1 MSELNPRKTFKADI
15 PSSQVDFELEK
26 TSSKFHL
33 TAAWV
38 AVIFDPVFAFTDYIN
53 IPQHWKVLLA
63 IRIVVSIITLAAIIA
78 RSRLMFSS
86 FIVAFIPF
94 MLISIQ
100 NAYTYQYIDAS
111 GLLGHNLNYMAL
123 LVGAAMF
130 VLWHWR
136 YSVFVIA
143 VSAVVTTFFV
153 YTNPALTWDEFF
165 LQGGLLLMVT
175 AIFMVILIRTR
186 YNLTLKELVARLALR
201 ASNDEIKAQA
211 AEIKRI
217 NENLEAI
224 VHERTAALERKNKAL
239 EEYAFINAHKLRS
252 PVASILG
259 LVNLLTKLDLGKDA
273 KSINDHLKDSAE
285 KLDEIVGDITKA
297 IERGD

>member
-78 RSRLMFSS
+78 RRRLMFSS

>member
-1 MSELNPRKTFKADI
+1 MPELNPRKTFIADI

-63 IRIVVSIITLAAIIA
+63 IRMAVSIITLAAIIA
-78 RSRLMFSS
+78 RRRLMFSS

>member
-1 MSELNPRKTFKADI
+1 MPELNPRKTFIADI

-78 RSRLMFSS
+78 RRRLMFSS